1 MNLIPYI
8 QIFIAIPI
16 LGFILSL
23 FINPKKEKLLSLVA
37 FSTAGL
43 QFILSI
49 PFIVIWIILG
59 AEVLNLKE
67 FTVYESDGYAF
78 YIDFFFDEITAV
90 YLFVG
95 STLTFLITV
104 YSRYYLHR
112 EKGYKDFFNSILLLY
127 LAYNWTIFS
136 GNFETLFIGWELL
149 GLSSFFLI
157 AFYRERYLP
166 VRNAVKVFSI
176 YRIADVGILMAM
188 WASHHLWHENIS
200 FLKLENA
207 DLVHEHILNHSG
219 VGIFIATM
227 ILLAAASKSAQLPF
241 SSWLPRAME
250 GPTPSSA
257 IFYGSLSVHFG
268 VFLLLRT
275 YPLWE
280 EQISIRILI
289 ALLGFFTAIIASMIS
304 RVQSSV
310 KTQIAYASIAQIGL
324 MFIETVAGLHIL
336 ALMHFTGNAF
346 LRTYQL
352 LVSPSIVSYRMR
364 EQLYNFHSRRRSL
377 EDYLPKGVEYNLYIL
392 SVKEWNL
399 DRFINK
405 IIFSPLKKIGHR
417 LNFLNIKNIFFFFI
431 PSFLFGV
438 YININQSNIPETI
451 SPYLAEIYAAIGLL
465 MVLKAFGERTYPRLS
480 WLLVLMNHFWVAL
493 AISLNQDFDFYH
505 TLIYLSGIVPSG
517 IAGYFVLD
525 YLRRKEPRYFSLN
538 QYYGHAFEYRKLSV
552 IFILCSLGL
561 MGFPI
566 TLSFIGED
574 LILSH
579 IHEYDYVLA
588 AIVSLSYIMGGISI
602 IRLFSRIFL
611 GPHIKSYHAVPSM
624 NS

>member
-1 MNLIPYI
+1 MNLTPYI

-16 LGFILSL
+16 IGFFISL
-23 FINPKKEKLLSLVA
+23 FINSKKEKLLSLVA
-37 FSTAGL
+37 FCTAGL
-43 QFILSI
+43 QFTLSI
-49 PFIVIWIILG
+49 PFIILWLIVG
-59 AEVLNLKE
+59 SEVLNLKE
-67 FTVYESDGYAF
+67 ITIYEAGDYAF

-95 STLTFLITV
+95 AALTFLITI

-176 YRIADVGILMAM
+176 YRIADVGILLAM

-207 DLVHEHILNHSG
+207 DLVHEHISNHSG

-275 YPLWE
+275 FPLWE

-289 ALLGFFTAIIASMIS
+289 AILGLITAIISSLIS

-324 MFIETVAGLHIL
+324 MFIEVAAGLHIL
-336 ALMHFTGNAF
+336 ALLHFTGNAF
-346 LRTYQL
+346 LRSYQL
-352 LVSPSIVSYRMR
+352 LVSPSIVSYRIR
-364 EQLYNFHSRRRSL
+364 EQLYNFQTRKRSL
-377 EDYLPKGVEYNLYIL
+377 EDYLPKGLEYSFYIL

-399 DRFINK
+399 DSFINK
-405 IIFSPLKKIGHR
+405 IIFSPLKRIGHR
-417 LNFLNIKNIFFFFI
+417 LNFLNIRNIFFFFI
-431 PSFLFGV
+431 PSYLVGV
-438 YININQSNIPETI
+438 YFNLHQDNIPNI
-451 SPYLAEIYAAIGLL
+451 IRPHLAEIYAAIGFL
-465 MVLKAFGERTYPRLS
+465 MVLKAFGERKYPRLS
-480 WLLVLMNHFWVAL
+480 WLLVLLNHFWVAL
-493 AISLNQDFDFYH
+493 AISLNEDFDFYH
-505 TLIYLSGIVPSG
+505 TLLFLSGIVPSG
-517 IAGYFVLD
+517 IVGYFVLD
-525 YLRRKEPRYFSLN
+525 YLRRREPKYFSLN
-538 QYYGHAFEYRKLSV
+538 QYYGHAFEYRKLSI
-552 IFILCSLGL
+552 IFIICCLGL

-602 IRLFSRIFL
+602 IRLFSRLFL
-611 GPHIKSYHAVPSM
+611 GPHVKSYHALPFI